1 MNLPYEL
8 IGQATVALVG
18 AILLELLVV
27 ALLVALYAAWFRGW
41 TYASNYLWRGYSP
54 TGERPPAWKLKLSA
68 LCLVLRDVKPR
79 KLRPAW
85 EEADRLGG
93 TVNGEDSDL
102 NDARD
107 YAEAVDP

>member
-85 EEADRLGG
+85 EEAGRLGG
-93 TVNGEDSDL
+93 TVNGEDSEL

>member
-1 MNLPYEL
+1 VNLPYEL

>member
-54 TGERPPAWKLKLSA
+54 TGERPLAWKLKLSA

>member
-93 TVNGEDSDL
+93 TVNGEDSEL

>member
-1 MNLPYEL
+1 VEGLRPD
-8 IGQATVALVG
+8 
-18 AILLELLVV
+18 
-27 ALLVALYAAWFRGW
+27 
-41 TYASNYLWRGYSP
+41 
-54 TGERPPAWKLKLSA
+54 GERPPAWKLKLSA

>member
-1 MNLPYEL
+1 VNLPYEL

-18 AILLELLVV
+18 AIPLELLVV

-93 TVNGEDSDL
+93 TVNGEDSEL

>member
-1 MNLPYEL
+1 M
-8 IGQATVALVG
+8 
-18 AILLELLVV
+18 
-27 ALLVALYAAWFRGW
+27 WFW
-41 TYASNYLWRGYSP
+41 PLSAVSASPML
-54 TGERPPAWKLKLSA
+54 LSA

>member
-85 EEADRLGG
+85 EEADRIGG
-93 TVNGEDSDL
+93 TVNGEDSEL

>member
-41 TYASNYLWRGYSP
+41 TYASNYLGRGYSP
-54 TGERPPAWKLKLSA
+54 TGERPPAWKLKLFA

>member
-1 MNLPYEL
+1 VNLPYEL

-93 TVNGEDSDL
+93 TVNGEDSEL